1 VADPH
6 PRAVLDT
13 NVLISA
19 LLAQRAGRASPP
31 LQCVEQ
37 AARGTFR
44 LVTSPPLIA
53 ELARA
58 LAYPKLKIPPGAA
71 HAFAALVVSLAEPD
85 RLVPIG
91 GRLRVLT
98 RDPADNA
105 VLETALVGQAAFL
118 VTGNPK
124 HCAELPG
131 ERPDHGRRGVQNLGP
146 REFRQAQI

>member
-1 VADPH
+1 VVDPH
-6 PRAVLDT
+6 PRALLDT

-19 LLAQRAGRASPP
+19 LLAQQAGRVTPP

-53 ELARA
+53 ELTRA
-58 LAYPKLKIPPGAA
+58 LAYPKLKIPPDAA

-85 RLVPIG
+85 GLVPISG
-91 GRLRVLT
+91 QLRVLT
-98 RDPADNA
+98 RHPADNA
-105 VLETALVGQAAFL
+105 VLETVLVGKAAFL

-124 HCAELPG
+124 HFAELSG
-131 ERPDHGRRGVQNLGP
+131 ERPGHDRRALQVISP
-146 REFRQAQI
+146 RGFLQTLA

>member
-1 VADPH
+1 MADPR

-19 LLAQRAGRASPP
+19 LLAQRAGRVTPP
-31 LQCVEQ
+31 LQCVEL

-44 LVTSPPLIA
+44 LVTSPPLVT
-53 ELARA
+53 ELTRA
-58 LAYPKLKIPPGAA
+58 LAYPKLNIPPDTT

-85 RLVPIG
+85 CLVPIG
-91 GRLRVLT
+91 GQLYVLT

-105 VLETALVGQAAFL
+105 VLETALVGKAAFL

-124 HCAELPG
+124 HFAELSGKRPG
-131 ERPDHGRRGVQNLGP
+131 HDRRALQVISP
-146 REFRQAQI
+146 REFLQAL